1 MPQHVKRIKVRRKD
15 LKKPDEFETLT
26 GQAVAWAQAHRSLV
40 LTVAAGA
47 LVLALGFLALGRWR
61 DERNAAAGAAFRDAH
76 ASFEAGRFTDAA
88 RAFADV
94 ESGYPRTP
102 FGRLAGLYR
111 GHALAR
117 QGDPAGAATAYGE
130 YIATSPPSDY
140 LRQEA
145 LTGLARAKEA
155 TGDTGGALEAY
166 TQAGGLAGPYR
177 TDALLGAARLHEAA
191 GEVDKAREIYT
202 ALLKDASDPE
212 LHALLTAKLPA
223 VGGADA
229 KAAEQ
234 ATTAIQ

>member
-26 GQAVAWAQAHRSLV
+26 GQAVAWAQVHRSLV

-155 TGDTGGALEAY
+155 TGDTGGAL
-166 TQAGGLAGPYR
+166 
-177 TDALLGAARLHEAA
+177 LGAARLHEAA
-191 GEVDKAREIYT
+191 GEVEKAREIYT